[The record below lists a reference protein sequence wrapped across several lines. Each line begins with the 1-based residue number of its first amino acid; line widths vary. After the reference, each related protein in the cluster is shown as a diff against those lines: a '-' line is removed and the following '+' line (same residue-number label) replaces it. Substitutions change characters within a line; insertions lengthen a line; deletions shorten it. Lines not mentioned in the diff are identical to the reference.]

1 MPDLSGMFTLQTPV
15 LELVIRGAVVFL
27 VLLVLMRVTG
37 QREAGGLGLTD
48 VLLVVLLAEAVTG
61 GLVGDS
67 HSVTDGIIVVATI
80 LVCSVAVD
88 AAAYRFPRFAAV
100 FKARPKKLIKD
111 GRPDR
116 TVMRRELMTNQE
128 LLSQLRLHGVQ
139 DPARVRLA
147 YLEPNGMIS
156 VLTDTDEETEEPQH
170 PPTQ

>member
-1 MPDLSGMFTLQTPV
+1 MPDFSGMFTLQTPV
-15 LELVIRGAVVFL
+15 LELIIRGAVVFL
-27 VLLVLMRVTG
+27 VLLVLVHVTG
-37 QREAGGLGLTD
+37 QRETGGLGLTD

-67 HSVTDGIIVVATI
+67 HSVTDGIIGGATI

-88 AAAYRFPRFAAV
+88 AAAFRFPCFPAV
-100 FKARPKKLIKD
+100 FKARPEKLIKD

-116 TVMRRELMTNQE
+116 RVIRRELMTHQE
-128 LLSQLRLHGVQ
+128 LLSQLRLHGIQ
-139 DPARVRLA
+139 DPARVYLA

-156 VLTDTDEETEEPQH
+156 VRTDTEEETEAPQH